1 MDSLYTKPEQAF
13 LNKVGKRIR
22 EMRNEAKLSEEKLAF
37 ACEFERDFIGAVE
50 RGEKN
55 ISILSLYK
63 ISRAL
68 HMSLPELLDF
78 PK

>member
-1 MDSLYTKPEQAF
+1 MESLYSKPEQVF
-13 LNKVGKRIR
+13 LNKVGKRIKELR
-22 EMRNEAKLSEEKLAF
+22 TNAKLSEEKLAF
-37 ACEFERDFIGAVE
+37 ACEFERDYIWAVE
-50 RGEKN
+50 KGEKN

-68 HMSLPELLDF
+68 HISLSELVEF

>member
-1 MDSLYTKPEQAF
+1 MESLYTKPEQAF
-13 LNKVGKRIR
+13 LDKVGKRIKA
-22 EMRNEAKLSEEKLAF
+22 MRIAANLSEEKLAF
-37 ACEFERDFIGAVE
+37 ACEFERDYIWAVE
-50 RGEKN
+50 KGEKN

-68 HMSLPELLDF
+68 HMSLPELLEF

>member
-1 MDSLYTKPEQAF
+1 M
-13 LNKVGKRIR
+13 
-22 EMRNEAKLSEEKLAF
+22 SEEKLAF
-37 ACEFERDFIGAVE
+37 ACELDRDFIWAVE
-50 RGEKN
+50 KGDRN